1 MLPGACCTAVV
12 VVVVVEVVV
21 VVVMVVAVMSVAVVV
36 PLRQPRDKNRVF
48 KVDTIIV
55 TTSIKAPL

>member
-1 MLPGACCTAVV
+1 MVV
-12 VVVVVEVVV
+12 VMVVVV
-21 VVVMVVAVMSVAVVV
+21 VVVMVVVVVV

>member
-1 MLPGACCTAVV
+1 MVVVVVVAVV
-12 VVVVVEVVV
+12 VVVV
-21 VVVMVVAVMSVAVVV
+21 MV